1 MKYYWDLVIRY
12 GLAIIIGIFFN
23 VFYWLFTPWTVNLV
37 YWILKGVYNVTLQ
50 GTTIMHTSRASF
62 TLIPACVAASA
73 YLFLSI
79 LILITRDIDI
89 KDRMKM
95 LVYGWLMILV
105 FNILRIF
112 VLILVYLNY
121 GKNYFDALHLTF
133 WYVLSTIA
141 VVGIWIF
148 LIHVFKV
155 RGVPVYSDI
164 RYVIEKLKKEHQ

>member
-1 MKYYWDLVIRY
+1 MKIWDLVIRY
-12 GLAIIIGIFFN
+12 GLAILLAIFYN
-23 VFYWLFTPWTVNLV
+23 VFYWVFTPWTVNLV
-37 YWILKGVYNVTLQ
+37 YWILKGVYDVTLE
-50 GTTIMHTSRASF
+50 GTTIMHTSGASF
-62 TLIPACVAASA
+62 TLIPACIAASA
-73 YLFLSI
+73 YLFLS
-79 LILITRDIDI
+79 LLVLVTRDIDVKTRI
-89 KDRMKM
+89 KM

-148 LIHVFKV
+148 LIYIFKV
-155 RGVPVYSDI
+155 KEVPVVSDFKYLLDI
-164 RYVIEKLKKEHQ
+164 MKKD